1 MSKRLTGNL
10 NTKYMEAA
18 NKLHLSAESNR
29 KKVVCY
35 VESYT
40 DIFFWRSILDD
51 FRRDGIEF
59 QIMLPS
65 RTNLS
70 RGKKQ
75 AMMNRLGENLGKYM
89 IACVDSDYDYLLQ
102 GASPT
107 SREMLT
113 NPFVLQTYTYSIE
126 NYQCYA
132 PSLHEV
138 CVMSTLNDRR
148 IFDFEEYMRLYSN
161 IVYEL
166 FVWSVWLYRN
176 NMYKDMPLNSFLN
189 FVSVEKMNI
198 MKPGDAM
205 EDLRH
210 RVNRKVAYMQRN
222 YPKAKG
228 KLGPLKQELETL
240 GVTRDNVYL
249 FVQGHHILENVVMA
263 AMDPVCTLL
272 RREREREIK
281 NLANG
286 RKQQMDNELASY
298 NHSQCPID
306 QMLRRNT
313 DFKDSDIYQLLKR
326 DIEELIGLIL
336 EDESDE
342 NTKPAPYDNSAE
354 DIPSAA
360 RETGS
365 FDESAWRKA

>member
-1 MSKRLTGNL
+1 MKLQACQKSRLR
-10 NTKYMEAA
+10 A
-18 NKLHLSAESNR
+18 H
-29 KKVVCY
+29 
-35 VESYT
+35 
-40 DIFFWRSILDD
+40 
-51 FRRDGIEF
+51 
-59 QIMLPS
+59 Q
-65 RTNLS
+65 
-70 RGKKQ
+70 KKQ

-89 IACVDSDYDYLLQ
+89 IACVDSAYDYLLQ
-102 GASPT
+102 GTSST

-113 NPFVLQTYTYSIE
+113 NPFVLQTYAYSIE

-138 CVMSTLNDRR
+138 CVMSTLNDHR

-161 IVYEL
+161 IVFEL

-176 NMYKDMPLNSFLN
+176 NMYKEMPLNSFLN

-198 MKPGDAM
+198 MKPSDAM
-205 EDLRH
+205 EELRH

-228 KLGPLKQELETL
+228 KLGPLKDELEKL
-240 GVTRDNVYL
+240 GVNRDNVYL
-249 FVQGHHILENVVMA
+249 FIQGHHILENVVMA
-263 AMDPVCTLL
+263 VMDPVCTLL

-313 DFKDSDIYQLLKR
+313 DFKEAEIYQLLKR
-326 DIEELIGLIL
+326 DIEHLIDLIL
-336 EDESDE
+336 ENENDELCQSVDST
-342 NTKPAPYDNSAE
+342 NTVDNN
-354 DIPSAA
+354 PSSVPG
-360 RETGS
+360 TGS
-365 FDESAWRKA
+365 FDLSAWR